1 MSIKLPWVFA
11 PPALSAL
18 DPGGG
23 ASHPSEMTDA
33 GNSYRTCA
41 SGAAAGPIGL
51 AIGLLLVVVATFTGQ
66 LALPIWGTSATVLLF
81 LPAVLVTARFSGLV
95 PALTV
100 SVLATL
106 SFDYFFTKPYHS
118 LRIASPSDMVTVGAF
133 FLVALV
139 ISHLASAMRAEAR
152 RAVER
157 AADQTAIADLARQLI
172 TCADRESVAQAVV
185 THFARLFDCQVLFA
199 VDGERPAIICSQ
211 PTSVTLAP
219 NEEAALVTTL
229 SLGKTAGR
237 GLQRVSQA
245 EWQFNPVT
253 GCGKIHGAIGLARN
267 DGGPPVLENR
277 RELLQSL
284 LDQVALAVERG
295 QLEADAHATIV
306 SRERERMRAGLR
318 ASISEDV
325 KPRLLAIQSC
335 VKRIKRN
342 PDNKEAA
349 GAVASEAAMLRHY
362 VDNLADLGPA
372 EDMEPIICGPLRIDL
387 FRHEVS
393 RDGRAVH
400 LTPKEFAVLAELA
413 RNSGRV
419 LTHRQLLRA
428 AWGSAHQDHVD
439 YLRVAIRALRQKL
452 EKDPTRPA
460 LIFNE
465 PAVGY
470 RLSSSERQVAL
481 TPTVA
486 EGRS

>member
-1 MSIKLPWVFA
+1 MI
-11 PPALSAL
+11 
-18 DPGGG
+18 
-23 ASHPSEMTDA
+23 DA
-33 GNSYRTCA
+33 GNSYQTTA
-41 SGAAAGPIGL
+41 TGAAAGPIGL
-51 AIGLLLVVVATFTGQ
+51 AIGLLLVVVATFAGQ

-81 LPAVLVTARFSGLV
+81 LPAVLVPARFSGLV

-106 SFDYFFTKPYHS
+106 SFDYFFTEPYHS
-118 LRIASPSDMVTVGAF
+118 LRIDSPGDMVTAGAF

-139 ISHLASAMRAEAR
+139 ISRLASAMRAEAR
-152 RAVER
+152 RAAER
-157 AADQTAIADLARQLI
+157 AADQTAIADISRQLI
-172 TCADRESVAQAVV
+172 TSADRTSVAQAAV

-199 VDGERPAIICSQ
+199 VDGERPAIISSQ
-211 PTSVTLAP
+211 PASVTLAP

-237 GLQRVSQA
+237 GFQRVSQA
-245 EWQFNPVT
+245 EWQFVPVT
-253 GCGKIHGAIGLARN
+253 GCGKIHGAMGLARN
-267 DGGPPVLENR
+267 DGGPPVPEDR

-284 LDQVALAVERG
+284 LDQVALAMERG
-295 QLEADAHATIV
+295 QLEDDAHAAIV
-306 SRERERMRAGLR
+306 SHERERMRVGLR

-342 PDNKEAA
+342 ADNKEAA
-349 GAVASEAAMLRHY
+349 GALASEAAMLQRY

-393 RDGRAVH
+393 RDGAAVH

-413 RNSGRV
+413 RNAGRV

-428 AWGSAHQDHVD
+428 VWGPAHEGNID

-460 LIFNE
+460 LIVNE

-470 RLSSSERQVAL
+470 RLTSSEEQLAVM
-481 TPTVA
+481 PTLA
-486 EGRS
+486 EWHS